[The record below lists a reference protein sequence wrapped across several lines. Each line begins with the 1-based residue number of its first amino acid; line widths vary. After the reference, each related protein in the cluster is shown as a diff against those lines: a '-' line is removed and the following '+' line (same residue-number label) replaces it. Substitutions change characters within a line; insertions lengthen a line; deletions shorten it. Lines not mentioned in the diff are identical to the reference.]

1 MTATWPGRV
10 ALPARSPATASD
22 TATTESVLVDVL
34 DTPEAAD
41 ADEIGLVQATSPLL
55 RAGGPRRGATRCCT
69 PASTACCRWC
79 GSGGSGGRRAP
90 DGAHAD
96 YDPAARPRRQQLA
109 GHLVE
114 NGALYL
120 TSRAALARTGV
131 RISGRI
137 GLWEMPEESYTEVD
151 EPADLVIVDAL
162 LRRRERPVVP
172 VTGAERI
179 RLVLTD
185 VDGVLTD
192 NGMTYSSDGSE
203 SKTYSA
209 RDGKGFEL
217 LRRAGIRTG
226 ILTSEDGPQIRAR
239 AKKLQVDA
247 LYAGTAD
254 KLADAKELCARWSL
268 AARRGGVHRRRRARR
283 RAAVAPSGWPPAR
296 PTPCPPRAPPPS
308 TTAARRVGTGRSG
321 SWPTRSWRAGDPTSA
336 PPHHFA
342 PFRCLRTRRGVRSTE
357 RVRSRAAAGLALV
370 SAGRVRGRPAAPTGG
385 AARPARRVRARHRR
399 AGQRDE
405 DDLDTRPV
413 HRERHP
419 LRLRRRAER
428 VGARGPGVPHRV
440 ALRPHAGRRG
450 RGARAARPAVRPG
463 LTRGREQGRRRLRLP
478 LRRRPRLRRAGARRP
493 GGAGGELGHP
503 GDGGRAPPG
512 HGDRRPAGDRLPSG

>member
-1 MTATWPGRV
+1 MTLAVVIPVRAGSKGVPGKNLARVGGRPLLDWTVEAALGARCVDRVLVSTDDPAVRAHVTATWPGRV
-10 ALPARSPATASD
+10 SLPARSPATASD

-34 DTPEAAD
+34 DAPETAG

-55 RAGGPRRGATRCCT
+55 RAEDL
-69 PASTACCRWC
+69 
-79 GSGGSGGRRAP
+79 
-90 DGAHAD
+90 DGAHALLASFDSVLSVVRQRRFRWEATADGARAD

-162 LRRRERPVVP
+162 LRRRERPPTP
-172 VTGAERI
+172 VAGAARI
-179 RLVLTD
+179 KLVLTD

-239 AKKLQVDA
+239 AAKLSADA

-268 AARRGGVHRRRRARR
+268 GLDEVAFIGDDVHDVPLLRAVGLAACPADAVP
-283 RAAVAPSGWPPAR
+283 AA
-296 PTPCPPRAPPPS
+296 
-308 TTAARRVGTGRSG
+308 
-321 SWPTRSWRAGDPTSA
+321 
-336 PPHHFA
+336 
-342 PFRCLRTRRGVRSTE
+342 
-357 RVRSRAAAGLALV
+357 RAAAVHHCRAAGGHGAFRELADAIL
-370 SAGRVRGRPAAPTGG
+370 AGR
-385 AARPARRVRARHRR
+385 
-399 AGQRDE
+399 
-405 DDLDTRPV
+405 
-413 HRERHP
+413 
-419 LRLRRRAER
+419 
-428 VGARGPGVPHRV
+428 
-440 ALRPHAGRRG
+440 
-450 RGARAARPAVRPG
+450 
-463 LTRGREQGRRRLRLP
+463 
-478 LRRRPRLRRAGARRP
+478 
-493 GGAGGELGHP
+493 
-503 GDGGRAPPG
+503 
-512 HGDRRPAGDRLPSG
+512 

>member
-1 MTATWPGRV
+1 MGGRPLLDWTVQAALGARCVDRVLVSTDDPAIRAHVTATWPGRV

-34 DTPEAAD
+34 GTPEAAD

-55 RAGGPRRGATRCCT
+55 RPEDL
-69 PASTACCRWC
+69 
-79 GSGGSGGRRAP
+79 
-90 DGAHAD
+90 DGAHALLRSGFDSVLSVVRQRRFRWSGGPEGASAD

-268 AARRGGVHRRRRARR
+268 QLDEVAFIGDDVHDVGLLSAVGLAACPADAVP
-283 RAAVAPSGWPPAR
+283 AA
-296 PTPCPPRAPPPS
+296 
-308 TTAARRVGTGRSG
+308 
-321 SWPTRSWRAGDPTSA
+321 
-336 PPHHFA
+336 
-342 PFRCLRTRRGVRSTE
+342 
-357 RVRSRAAAGLALV
+357 RAAAVHHCRAAGGHGAFREFADAIL
-370 SAGRVRGRPAAPTGG
+370 AGR
-385 AARPARRVRARHRR
+385 
-399 AGQRDE
+399 
-405 DDLDTRPV
+405 
-413 HRERHP
+413 
-419 LRLRRRAER
+419 
-428 VGARGPGVPHRV
+428 
-440 ALRPHAGRRG
+440 
-450 RGARAARPAVRPG
+450 
-463 LTRGREQGRRRLRLP
+463 
-478 LRRRPRLRRAGARRP
+478 
-493 GGAGGELGHP
+493 
-503 GDGGRAPPG
+503 
-512 HGDRRPAGDRLPSG
+512 

>member
-1 MTATWPGRV
+1 M

-34 DTPEAAD
+34 GTPEAAD

-55 RAGGPRRGATRCCT
+55 RAEDLDGALRAAALRLRQRAVGRAAAAVPVVGG
-69 PASTACCRWC
+69 
-79 GSGGSGGRRAP
+79 AP

-268 AARRGGVHRRRRARR
+268 QLDEVAFIGDDVHDVGLLSAVGLAACPADAVP
-283 RAAVAPSGWPPAR
+283 AA
-296 PTPCPPRAPPPS
+296 
-308 TTAARRVGTGRSG
+308 
-321 SWPTRSWRAGDPTSA
+321 
-336 PPHHFA
+336 
-342 PFRCLRTRRGVRSTE
+342 
-357 RVRSRAAAGLALV
+357 RAAAVHHCRAAGGHGAFREFADAIL
-370 SAGRVRGRPAAPTGG
+370 AGR
-385 AARPARRVRARHRR
+385 
-399 AGQRDE
+399 
-405 DDLDTRPV
+405 
-413 HRERHP
+413 
-419 LRLRRRAER
+419 
-428 VGARGPGVPHRV
+428 
-440 ALRPHAGRRG
+440 
-450 RGARAARPAVRPG
+450 
-463 LTRGREQGRRRLRLP
+463 
-478 LRRRPRLRRAGARRP
+478 
-493 GGAGGELGHP
+493 
-503 GDGGRAPPG
+503 
-512 HGDRRPAGDRLPSG
+512 

>member
-1 MTATWPGRV
+1 VAGLAVVIPVRAGSKGVPGKNLARVGGRPLLDWTVEAALGARCVDEVLVSTDDPAISAHVTATWPGRV
-10 ALPARSPATASD
+10 GLPARSPATASD
-22 TATTESVLVDVL
+22 TATTESVLIDVL

-55 RAGGPRRGATRCCT
+55 RAEDLDGAYELLHSGFDSVLSVVRQRRFRWAAT
-69 PASTACCRWC
+69 PD
-79 GSGGSGGRRAP
+79 GGRP
-90 DGAHAD
+90 D
-96 YDPAARPRRQQLA
+96 YDPAARPRRQELV
-109 GHLVE
+109 GDLVE

-162 LRRRERPVVP
+162 LRRRERPVPP

-239 AKKLQVDA
+239 AAKLQVDA

-268 AARRGGVHRRRRARR
+268 GLDEVAFIGDDVHDVALLRAVGLAACPSDAVP
-283 RAAVAPSGWPPAR
+283 AA
-296 PTPCPPRAPPPS
+296 
-308 TTAARRVGTGRSG
+308 
-321 SWPTRSWRAGDPTSA
+321 
-336 PPHHFA
+336 
-342 PFRCLRTRRGVRSTE
+342 
-357 RVRSRAAAGLALV
+357 RAAAAHHCRAAGGHGAFRELADAVL
-370 SAGRVRGRPAAPTGG
+370 AGR
-385 AARPARRVRARHRR
+385 
-399 AGQRDE
+399 
-405 DDLDTRPV
+405 
-413 HRERHP
+413 
-419 LRLRRRAER
+419 
-428 VGARGPGVPHRV
+428 
-440 ALRPHAGRRG
+440 
-450 RGARAARPAVRPG
+450 
-463 LTRGREQGRRRLRLP
+463 
-478 LRRRPRLRRAGARRP
+478 
-493 GGAGGELGHP
+493 
-503 GDGGRAPPG
+503 
-512 HGDRRPAGDRLPSG
+512 

>member
-1 MTATWPGRV
+1 VAGLAVVIPVRAGSKGVPGKNLARVGGRPLLDWTVEAALGARCVDSVLVSTDDPAVRALVTATWPGRV

-22 TATTESVLVDVL
+22 TATTESVLIDVL
-34 DTPEAAD
+34 DTPEAAG

-55 RAGGPRRGATRCCT
+55 CAADLDGAYALLHSGFDSVLSVVRQRRF
-69 PASTACCRWC
+69 RWEVT
-79 GSGGSGGRRAP
+79 P

-120 TSRAALARTGV
+120 TSRAALQRTGV

-137 GLWEMPEESYTEVD
+137 GLWEMSEESYTEVD

-162 LRRRERPVVP
+162 LRHRERPTP
-172 VTGAERI
+172 AAGAKRI

-239 AKKLQVDA
+239 AAKLAVDA

-268 AARRGGVHRRRRARR
+268 GLDEVAFIGDDVHDVALLRAVGLAACPADAVP
-283 RAAVAPSGWPPAR
+283 AA
-296 PTPCPPRAPPPS
+296 
-308 TTAARRVGTGRSG
+308 
-321 SWPTRSWRAGDPTSA
+321 
-336 PPHHFA
+336 
-342 PFRCLRTRRGVRSTE
+342 
-357 RVRSRAAAGLALV
+357 RAAAVHHCRAAGGHGAFRELADAIL
-370 SAGRVRGRPAAPTGG
+370 
-385 AARPARRVRARHRR
+385 AAR
-399 AGQRDE
+399 
-405 DDLDTRPV
+405 
-413 HRERHP
+413 
-419 LRLRRRAER
+419 
-428 VGARGPGVPHRV
+428 
-440 ALRPHAGRRG
+440 
-450 RGARAARPAVRPG
+450 
-463 LTRGREQGRRRLRLP
+463 
-478 LRRRPRLRRAGARRP
+478 
-493 GGAGGELGHP
+493 
-503 GDGGRAPPG
+503 
-512 HGDRRPAGDRLPSG
+512 

>member
-1 MTATWPGRV
+1 V
-10 ALPARSPATASD
+10 ALPARSPVTASD

-55 RAGGPRRGATRCCT
+55 RAEDLDGAYALLHSGFDSVLSVVRQRRF
-69 PASTACCRWC
+69 RWSE
-79 GSGGSGGRRAP
+79 GP

-268 AARRGGVHRRRRARR
+268 QLEEVAFIGDDVHDVELL
-283 RAAVAPSGWPPAR
+283 AAVGLAACPADAV
-296 PTPCPPRAPPPS
+296 P
-308 TTAARRVGTGRSG
+308 AA
-321 SWPTRSWRAGDPTSA
+321 
-336 PPHHFA
+336 
-342 PFRCLRTRRGVRSTE
+342 
-357 RVRSRAAAGLALV
+357 RAAAVHHCRATGGHGAFREFADAIL
-370 SAGRVRGRPAAPTGG
+370 AGR
-385 AARPARRVRARHRR
+385 
-399 AGQRDE
+399 
-405 DDLDTRPV
+405 
-413 HRERHP
+413 
-419 LRLRRRAER
+419 
-428 VGARGPGVPHRV
+428 
-440 ALRPHAGRRG
+440 
-450 RGARAARPAVRPG
+450 
-463 LTRGREQGRRRLRLP
+463 
-478 LRRRPRLRRAGARRP
+478 
-493 GGAGGELGHP
+493 
-503 GDGGRAPPG
+503 
-512 HGDRRPAGDRLPSG
+512 

>member
-1 MTATWPGRV
+1 MAGLAVVIPVRAGSKGVPGKNLARVGGRPLLDWTVEAALAARCVDRVLVSTDSAAIREHVTATWPGRV

-34 DTPEAAD
+34 GTPEAAD

-55 RAGGPRRGATRCCT
+55 RAEDLDGAYALLHSGFDSVLSVVRQRRF
-69 PASTACCRWC
+69 RWTE
-79 GSGGSGGRRAP
+79 GP

-247 LYAGTAD
+247 IYAGTAD

-268 AARRGGVHRRRRARR
+268 QLDEVAFIGDDVHDVGLLSAVGLAACPADAVP
-283 RAAVAPSGWPPAR
+283 AA
-296 PTPCPPRAPPPS
+296 
-308 TTAARRVGTGRSG
+308 
-321 SWPTRSWRAGDPTSA
+321 
-336 PPHHFA
+336 
-342 PFRCLRTRRGVRSTE
+342 
-357 RVRSRAAAGLALV
+357 RAAAVHHCRAAGGHGAFREFADAIL
-370 SAGRVRGRPAAPTGG
+370 AGR
-385 AARPARRVRARHRR
+385 
-399 AGQRDE
+399 
-405 DDLDTRPV
+405 
-413 HRERHP
+413 
-419 LRLRRRAER
+419 
-428 VGARGPGVPHRV
+428 
-440 ALRPHAGRRG
+440 
-450 RGARAARPAVRPG
+450 
-463 LTRGREQGRRRLRLP
+463 
-478 LRRRPRLRRAGARRP
+478 
-493 GGAGGELGHP
+493 
-503 GDGGRAPPG
+503 
-512 HGDRRPAGDRLPSG
+512 

>member
-1 MTATWPGRV
+1 MAGLAVVIPVRAGSKGVPGKNLARVGGRPLLDWTVEAALAARCVGRVLVSTDSAAIREHVTATWPGRV

-55 RAGGPRRGATRCCT
+55 RAEDLDGAYALLHSGFDSVLSVVRQRRF
-69 PASTACCRWC
+69 RWSE
-79 GSGGSGGRRAP
+79 GP

-131 RISGRI
+131 RISGRHRAV
-137 GLWEMPEESYTEVD
+137 GDAEESYTEVD

-268 AARRGGVHRRRRARR
+268 QLDEVAFIGDDVHD
-283 RAAVAPSGWPPAR
+283 VELLPPSGWPPAR
-296 PTPCPPRAPPPS
+296 PTPCLPPAPPPC
-308 TTAARRVGTGRSG
+308 TTAAPREATARSG
-321 SWPTRSWRAGDPTSA
+321 SSPTPI
-336 PPHHFA
+336 
-342 PFRCLRTRRGVRSTE
+342 L
-357 RVRSRAAAGLALV
+357 
-370 SAGRVRGRPAAPTGG
+370 AGR
-385 AARPARRVRARHRR
+385 
-399 AGQRDE
+399 
-405 DDLDTRPV
+405 
-413 HRERHP
+413 
-419 LRLRRRAER
+419 
-428 VGARGPGVPHRV
+428 
-440 ALRPHAGRRG
+440 
-450 RGARAARPAVRPG
+450 
-463 LTRGREQGRRRLRLP
+463 
-478 LRRRPRLRRAGARRP
+478 
-493 GGAGGELGHP
+493 
-503 GDGGRAPPG
+503 
-512 HGDRRPAGDRLPSG
+512 